1 MITSLKSGDST
12 ITFDHAVTV
21 RLDKKVIGQIKLG
34 ADNLW
39 RYYPKGSTTPGEPFP
54 TLEACQRSLQ

>member
-34 ADNLW
+34 ADRLW
-39 RYYPKGSTTPGEPFP
+39 RYYPKGSTPGEGFP
-54 TLEACQRSLQ
+54 TLEACQHSLQ